1 MKRLLRLATRLY
13 PSWWRRRYASEFE
26 AFIEDVKPGW
36 RELLDVLNGAITMQI
51 KTLGII
57 PVFCALAGIAVG
69 GLVAIR
75 MPELYAASA
84 TIRLKGRD
92 IADAES
98 ATLRGLAE
106 LEVSERKRTTA
117 IFTLYRGDSTQTTV
131 RLTYMDRN
139 PVQAQR
145 VAEKLAG
152 AVATVGG
159 GRAISSEILE
169 APILPTSPVE
179 PNYPMSIAS
188 GGIVGL
194 AAGGVMVLFF
204 WLRGRPAKAN

>member
-1 MKRLLRLATRLY
+1 MKCLLRLAARLY

-26 AFIEDVKPGW
+26 ALIEDVKPGW
-36 RELLDVLNGAITMQI
+36 RELLDVLNGAIAMQI
-51 KTLGII
+51 RTLGLI

-84 TIRLKGRD
+84 TIRLKGPD
-92 IADAES
+92 SADAES
-98 ATLRGLAE
+98 ALAQRLAE
-106 LEVSERKRTTA
+106 LEASELQRTTV
-117 IFTLYRGDSTQTTV
+117 IFMPHRGDSTQTTV

-139 PVQAQR
+139 PAQAQR

-152 AVATVGG
+152 AVASGSG
-159 GRAISSEILE
+159 GRAISSEILK

-179 PNYPMSIAS
+179 PNYPMAIAS

-194 AAGGVMVLFF
+194 AAGGIMVLFF